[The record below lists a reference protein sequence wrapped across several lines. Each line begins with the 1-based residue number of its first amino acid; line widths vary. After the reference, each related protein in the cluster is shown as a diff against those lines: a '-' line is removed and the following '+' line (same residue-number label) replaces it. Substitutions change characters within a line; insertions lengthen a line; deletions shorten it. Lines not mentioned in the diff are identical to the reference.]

1 MYVGGI
7 QNGILKLVV
16 IIQTKVNKNAIGNLY
31 NMIFNENLI
40 INTRPRLYHPSFKY
54 DSIINL

>member
-7 QNGILKLVV
+7 QKLVV

-40 INTRPRLYHPSFKY
+40 INTRPKLYHPSFKY